1 MTDVPLWKPL
11 KEFNRKYQWDNKL
24 AKQFTKQLSDDKN
37 YTKEIQQRIEAGL
50 INSSGE
56 LIQELFQ
63 KTATKMFRCK
73 QDKVY
78 SNPAKPKK
86 LSRSKKWF
94 DKDCT
99 NLKKDI
105 RKLGRQKSKEPTNLV
120 LREKY
125 CVKLKQF
132 KNNCK
137 NKRYHFWQKQFNE
150 LEDSLKDSKSFWN
163 KWKQSTDKYPTKPKI
178 DISGENWYNHFHNLH
193 TEKMINLS
201 PTTFTNHHEPCDI
214 LNAPFTKDELQHTID
229 NLKNS
234 KAAGFDGITN
244 EMIKNSP
251 ENVVNILLDFTNL
264 CLQKELI
271 PDSYCN
277 DIINPIFKEGIKSDP
292 NN

>member
-1 MTDVPLWKPL
+1 MNSRTGNLSENYIEPDLGQNCCIETRSSSIDLPIRKNCDCNINNQGKSLIDVC
-11 KEFNRKYQWDNKL
+11 
-24 AKQFTKQLSDDKN
+24 
-37 YTKEIQQRIEAGL
+37 RI
-50 INSSGE
+50 
-56 LIQELFQ
+56 
-63 KTATKMFRCK
+63 C
-73 QDKVY
+73 
-78 SNPAKPKK
+78 NPTKPKK

-94 DKDCT
+94 DKDCM
-99 NLKKDI
+99 NLKKDV

-132 KNNCK
+132 RKNCK

-150 LEDSLKDSKSFWN
+150 LEDTLKDSKSFWN

-214 LNAPFTKDELQHTID
+214 LNAPFTKDELQHAID

-244 EMIKNSP
+244 EMIKKLP
-251 ENVVNILLDFTNL
+251 
-264 CLQKELI
+264 
-271 PDSYCN
+271 
-277 DIINPIFKEGIKSDP
+277 
-292 NN
+292 